1 MERANR
7 IKIKPS
13 VPLSL
18 FILGTYS
25 LLLICSCTLTGMV
38 YAQIL
43 PKLQA
48 PSTTT
53 NTIPKSTQQVLPK
66 LHLVKITS
74 PTKGQQVS
82 VGKDLVISGT
92 SADNATSDCKV
103 SLKVNGIKPYHNALP
118 NGTGGQNDYSKWSFT
133 LTPAYTTLKEGQN
146 KISAHFACTDNPS
159 LISKT
164 SVNVTGV
171 TATGASVP

>member
-38 YAQIL
+38 YAQIF
-43 PKLQA
+43 PKQQS

-66 LHLVKITS
+66 LHLVKIIS
-74 PTKGQQVS
+74 PTKGQQVP

-92 SADNATSDCKV
+92 SADNATSDCKI
-103 SLKVNGIKPYHNALP
+103 SIKVNGIKPYHNALP

-133 LTPAYTTLKEGQN
+133 LTPAYTTLTEGQN
-146 KISAHFACTDNPS
+146 KISAHFSCTDNPR

-164 SVNVTGV
+164 
-171 TATGASVP
+171 